1 MPALKCLSKDSW
13 CWPLLLLFSFSLRSS
28 WFRIWCAIS
37 SWNPDICIFYWD
49 FGPYINFLF
58 LLAFSDT
65 TPVGSEGCCLVTAKW
80 VQVQGPHL
88 PSIDTWGWGTAFYCW
103 VGVGVLVTL
112 LTTQDRRALDTAVR
126 DESPHSLLGLLW
138 LHPGSTL
145 GTSLQPCKGGS
156 LSSPHG
162 LCSCRW
168 GWGYSFSYDVWVEYS
183 AFCLKM
189 FCLSRLFLFW
199 SFI

>member
-1 MPALKCLSKDSW
+1 MCDFQLEPGYLHILLRFWTLYKLPLSVGFLWHHASRKWGLLPCYCQVSTSAGAPLALYWHLRVGHCF
-13 CWPLLLLFSFSLRSS
+13 LLLGGCGSS
-28 WFRIWCAIS
+28 
-37 SWNPDICIFYWD
+37 
-49 FGPYINFLF
+49 
-58 LLAFSDT
+58 SDSADNT
-65 TPVGSEGCCLVTAKW
+65 G
-80 VQVQGPHL
+80 Q
-88 PSIDTWGWGTAFYCW
+88 
-103 VGVGVLVTL
+103 
-112 LTTQDRRALDTAVR
+112 DTAVR

-156 LSSPHG
+156 PSSPHG